1 MYIHFRGER
10 MNNPVDLS
18 KKNFM
23 LLVDA
28 SNSPLWEFI
37 DYKKLLLSDLFAQA
51 LKYASDKADQHN
63 DYTLLERIINNQP
76 TVDIKLF
83 LSGYSCERFAL
94 HARSEDRKN
103 IRLRKNKQCRP
114 NSALLF
120 SQSVSEFCSNR
131 MNILKYK
138 NGAHAS
144 LKGLNDASTNKKN
157 HSPKSTDLL
166 DSWLVLPGS
175 FESGKRR

>member
-1 MYIHFRGER
+1 
-10 MNNPVDLS
+10 MNNPIDPK

-23 LLVDA
+23 LLVDT
-28 SNSPLWEFI
+28 SNSPLWEFV
-37 DYKKLLLSDLFAQA
+37 DYKKLLLSELFAQA
-51 LKYASDKADQHN
+51 IKYASYKAEQHN

-94 HARSEDRKN
+94 SARCEDRKT
-103 IRLRKNKQCRP
+103 IRLRKNKQSVP
-114 NSALLF
+114 DSTLVF
-120 SQSVSEFCSNR
+120 SQSVSEFCANR

-144 LKGLNDASTNKKN
+144 LKGLNDVKPKEKN
-157 HSPKSTDLL
+157 HSQRSTDLL